1 MNIDKFVT
9 AFAGSMILMSLFL
22 SQIHTIYWLWL
33 TTFVG
38 LNLLQSAFTGFC
50 PLAMLLKRMGIPTG
64 PAYK

>member
-38 LNLLQSAFTGFC
+38 LNLL
-50 PLAMLLKRMGIPTG
+50 
-64 PAYK
+64 